1 MWRFILSRPQ
11 QKATSLLR
19 WLFVIWLDVTEF
31 GFHLTKEILLLGESI
46 ARFFDELFWRLLDVV
61 WATEARFE
69 GFDFASEFQD
79 TVFEVSLVLLVD
91 ILWDL
96 EVDVVPLDGK
106 AETFNLVEGNL
117 RYAWAFRKVLN
128 EKLILVH

>member
-1 MWRFILSRPQ
+1 M
-11 QKATSLLR
+11 
-19 WLFVIWLDVTEF
+19 IWLDVTEF

-69 GFDFASEFQD
+69 GFDFATKFQD
-79 TVFEVSLVLLVD
+79 TIFEVGLVLLVD

-96 EVDVVPLDGK
+96 KIDIVPLDGK

-117 RYAWAFRKVLN
+117 RYAWALREVLD
-128 EKLILVH
+128 EKLVLVH